1 MRKTELVTLSLLFFG
16 LFIFSLGSILYLR
29 KVMLEYAV
37 EWELQ
42 LAIFG
47 LLSILFALI
56 VSKILAKVELNE

>member
-1 MRKTELVTLSLLFFG
+1 MRKTELVTLSLLLFG

>member
-1 MRKTELVTLSLLFFG
+1 MRKTELVTLSLLLFG

-29 KVMLEYAV
+29 KVMFEYAV